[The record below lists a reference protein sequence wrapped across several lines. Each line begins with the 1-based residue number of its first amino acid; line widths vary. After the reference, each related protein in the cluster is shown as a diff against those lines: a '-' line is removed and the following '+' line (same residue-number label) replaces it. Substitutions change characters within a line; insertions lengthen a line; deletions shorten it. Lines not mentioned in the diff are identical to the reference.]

1 MVVNCVTEM
10 PETSCRICIIGS
22 IVWVSVVM
30 ANHKTLFNMKIILVI
45 DFPREK
51 ILFCINT

>member
-10 PETSCRICIIGS
+10 PETSCQIYIIGS